1 MGVYKETHDCHH
13 PLHYYSRFF
22 SAFLSLEEGFYKSVE
37 KITQKECNA
46 HALHTKARD
55 SSSFS
60 SLALTH
66 TRSNYLMYYCR
77 CCCCYS
83 FPPSFFCFFLSNPK
97 WTWLLCAPFLL
108 RWLKLQERRR
118 TSQKRQ
124 PALWIVAYYRA
135 LQSTAV
141 ALDFISLFDVFRFI
155 LEMIFHENEIDSPY
169 LNAQLQRK
177 SDSKQRFYPPV

>member
-13 PLHYYSRFF
+13 PLHYYSLFF

-55 SSSFS
+55 SSLFS

-118 TSQKRQ
+118 TSPKKTAGPMDSSLPPGSAVYSSCSGLHFPIRRFSFH
-124 PALWIVAYYRA
+124 PWNDISWKWDWLALFKCAIAKEKW
-135 LQSTAV
+135 
-141 ALDFISLFDVFRFI
+141 
-155 LEMIFHENEIDSPY
+155 
-169 LNAQLQRK
+169 
-177 SDSKQRFYPPV
+177 